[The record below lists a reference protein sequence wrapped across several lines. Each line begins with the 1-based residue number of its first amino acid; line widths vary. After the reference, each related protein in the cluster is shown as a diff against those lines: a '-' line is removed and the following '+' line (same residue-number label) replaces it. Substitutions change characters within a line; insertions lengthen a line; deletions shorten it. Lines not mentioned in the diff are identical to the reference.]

1 MPTSDPCDVRGIA
14 ESLVDVLARA
24 HPRLAPTVVKS
35 VVFQAAWELAGNAHR
50 PDSFR
55 GQLHRRANARL
66 LAMMGTLTPIA
77 RTRTP

>member
-1 MPTSDPCDVRGIA
+1 MSASVPRDVRGIA

-24 HPRLAPTVVKS
+24 HPRLAPAVVET

-66 LAMMGTLTPIA
+66 LAMAGTLTPISRRRA
-77 RTRTP
+77 T